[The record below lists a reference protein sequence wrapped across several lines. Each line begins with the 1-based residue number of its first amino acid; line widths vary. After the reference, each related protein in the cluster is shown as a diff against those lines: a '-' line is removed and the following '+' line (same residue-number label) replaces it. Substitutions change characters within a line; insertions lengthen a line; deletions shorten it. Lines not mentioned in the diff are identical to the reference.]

1 MGLYVCPAD
10 IVAAPAETVWSLL
23 SDPASY
29 GDWADAHIDDVAP
42 PGMVR
47 RGQVVRMTA
56 RALGIPLRVRFDID
70 RVDPVAHE
78 LAFRAT
84 FPLGIRMQEQITV
97 RAVGEGSRVQYG

>member
-10 IVAAPAETVWSLL
+10 TVAAPAETVWSLL

-42 PGMVR
+42 PGLVR
-47 RGQVVRMTA
+47 HGQVVRMTA
-56 RALGIPLRVRFDID
+56 RAVGIPLRVRFDID

-84 FPLGIRMQEQITV
+84 FPLGIRMQQQITV
-97 RAVGEGSRVQYG
+97 RAAGEGSRVQYG